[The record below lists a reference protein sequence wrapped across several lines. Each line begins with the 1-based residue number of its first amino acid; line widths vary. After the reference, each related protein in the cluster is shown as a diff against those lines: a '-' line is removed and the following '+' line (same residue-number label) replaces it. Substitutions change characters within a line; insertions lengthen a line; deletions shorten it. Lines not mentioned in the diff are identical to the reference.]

1 MRTPRGADKAESD
14 MGFLLHSGYETL
26 WLFFATVAAESPL
39 YEVPLSNGTTT
50 LGVDM
55 LTGLAAPA
63 SLVGPCRPVV
73 EPIRAVRAL
82 CATSAS
88 SKQG

>member
-1 MRTPRGADKAESD
+1 
-14 MGFLLHSGYETL
+14 MGFLIHSGYETL

-39 YEVPLSNGTTT
+39 YEVPPSNGTTT

-63 SLVGPCRPVV
+63 TIVGPEGPVV
-73 EPIRAVRAL
+73 EPIRVVRCALRCAGSTKTKEEALPRHAVVL
-82 CATSAS
+82 
-88 SKQG
+88 